1 MKTIVI
7 ATAVVMS
14 LSGLS
19 LVGTAAWAQSNTG
32 PTSGGTSATGTGAT
46 IPAPVGHR
54 QPKRSEVPELNAD
67 QARNDAADRE
77 LDRKIRSICRG
88 C

>member
-1 MKTIVI
+1 MKIITI
-7 ATAVVMS
+7 ATAIAVS
-14 LSGLS
+14 FAA
-19 LVGTAAWAQSNTG
+19 TAVLAQGNAGS
-32 PTSGGTSATGTGAT
+32 TSGGTSAGTGTT
-46 IPAPVGHR
+46 TVIAPVGHR
-54 QPKRSEVPELNAD
+54 QPKRGDVPEVAAD

>member
-7 ATAVVMS
+7 ATAIVMS
-14 LSGLS
+14 FAGLVS
-19 LVGTAAWAQSNTG
+19 TAALAQSSTG
-32 PTSGGTSATGTGAT
+32 PTSGGASATGTGST
-46 IPAPVGHR
+46 ITAPVGHR
-54 QPKRSEVPELNAD
+54 QPRRSDVPEISAD

>member
-7 ATAVVMS
+7 ATATVMS
-14 LSGLS
+14 FGS
-19 LVGTAAWAQSNTG
+19 LAWAQGSAGT
-32 PTSGGTSATGTGAT
+32 TSGGTAAGSTTV
-46 IPAPVGHR
+46 IQAPVGHR
-54 QPKRSEVPELNAD
+54 QPKRSDVPDVSAD

>member
-1 MKTIVI
+1 MKTVVI

-14 LSGLS
+14 FAVASFVATG
-19 LVGTAAWAQSNTG
+19 AWAQGNAGSA
-32 PTSGGTSATGTGAT
+32 PGGTSATGTGGPL
-46 IPAPVGHR
+46 PAPVGHR
-54 QPKRSEVPELNAD
+54 QPKRSDVPELSAD

>member
-1 MKTIVI
+1 MKSIVI
-7 ATAVVMS
+7 ATAIVTS
-14 LSGLS
+14 FAA
-19 LVGTAAWAQSNTG
+19 TAALAQGNAGT
-32 PTSGGTSATGTGAT
+32 TSGGSSATGAGSTVIT
-46 IPAPVGHR
+46 APIGHR
-54 QPKRSEVPELNAD
+54 QPRRSDVPDISTD

>member
-14 LSGLS
+14 F
-19 LVGTAAWAQSNTG
+19 AATVALAQGNAGS
-32 PTSGGTSATGTGAT
+32 TSGGTSATGTGGPV
-46 IPAPVGHR
+46 PAPVGHR
-54 QPKRSEVPELNAD
+54 QPKRGDVPELNAD

>member
-7 ATAVVMS
+7 ATAIVMS
-14 LSGLS
+14 FAGLVS
-19 LVGTAAWAQSNTG
+19 TAALAQSSTG
-32 PTSGGTSATGTGAT
+32 PTSGGTSATGTGST
-46 IPAPVGHR
+46 ITAPVGHR
-54 QPKRSEVPELNAD
+54 QPRRSDVPEISAD

>member
-7 ATAVVMS
+7 ATAIVMS
-14 LSGLS
+14 FAA
-19 LVGTAAWAQSNTG
+19 TAALAQSNAG
-32 PTSGGTSATGTGAT
+32 STSGGTSATGTGGPAA
-46 IPAPVGHR
+46 APVGHR
-54 QPKRSEVPELNAD
+54 QPKRADVPEINTD